1 MWSSYKGW
9 NGVVCPVVM
18 CLREHNH
25 NRPRMRTTEREQL
38 KVISLTCFLSR
49 HYRTGYQN
57 NCSSNTTVR
66 KRKPRIWF
74 SRWKELSGYRLL
86 FLRVLTKAHHTS
98 HINDNALCFSAF
110 YTARYGFKVCMRL
123 YLNGDGVGKGTH
135 ISLFFVIMRG
145 EYDPILSWPFRH
157 KVKRYNQAVNQW
169 SNQSFSEHLCC
180 S

>member
-1 MWSSYKGW
+1 MVYQRKGKRKKQMWSSYKGW

-74 SRWKELSGYRLL
+74 SRWKELSGYQLL
-86 FLRVLTKAHHTS
+86 FLRVLTKAHQS
-98 HINDNALCFSAF
+98 HFTYKWQRIVFFSF
-110 YTARYGFKVCMRL
+110 LHRQVW
-123 YLNGDGVGKGTH
+123 
-135 ISLFFVIMRG
+135 I
-145 EYDPILSWPFRH
+145 
-157 KVKRYNQAVNQW
+157 
-169 SNQSFSEHLCC
+169 
-180 S
+180 

>member
-86 FLRVLTKAHHTS
+86 FLRVLTKAITL
-98 HINDNALCFSAF
+98 HIIM
-110 YTARYGFKVCMRL
+110 T
-123 YLNGDGVGKGTH
+123 TH
-135 ISLFFVIMRG
+135 CVFQLSTPPGMDLKCACDSTWTEMGLERERTSLFSLLLW
-145 EYDPILSWPFRH
+145 EENTTPFFHGHSDTR
-157 KVKRYNQAVNQW
+157 
-169 SNQSFSEHLCC
+169 
-180 S
+180 